1 VIRRTPPSVRPLVL
15 LLVVASTLP
24 LLIASSA
31 SARDD
36 EIGAPSWQRIEPGGK
51 TRCARGD
58 PYAFWSRRADPK
70 RLVVFFQGGGGCFDE
85 TTCAFGSTWFDD
97 AVGAEDNPAYA
108 GGVLDLRDRRNPLR
122 SWSWLFIPSCTGDV
136 HVGDRRVRY
145 GSVSVEQRG
154 WQNARAAL
162 RWAFRR
168 FDDLDSVLVTGC
180 SAGSV
185 GSAFH
190 APAVLERWPRA
201 RATQLG
207 DSLAFVFHRPLN
219 LTGWGAHRHF
229 PDFFRIGQR
238 RFTMVEYLRALAR
251 HYPESVFARFNHAS
265 DDVQE
270 RFYLAVGGD
279 HGGFPPRLRA
289 AEAQLKKLP
298 NYRSYLAC
306 GDEHCSLPTP
316 AFYSTKV
323 GRVALRDW
331 VAGLAEGRNVSCP
344 VCRRSG

>member
-1 VIRRTPPSVRPLVL
+1 VPLRFIVVAGL
-15 LLVVASTLP
+15 TALLVVP
-24 LLIASSA
+24 SS
-31 SARDD
+31 SGSNQGRDAA
-36 EIGAPSWQRIEPGGK
+36 GWQRIEPGGN
-51 TRCARGD
+51 TTCARGD
-58 PYAFWSRRADPK
+58 PFAFWARLADPK

-85 TTCAFGSTWFDD
+85 TTCAVGSTWFDD
-97 AVGAEDNPAYA
+97 SVGVEDHPRYA

-122 SWSWLFIPSCTGDV
+122 NWSWVFIPSCTGDV
-136 HVGDRRVRY
+136 HLGDKRNRY
-145 GSVSVEQRG
+145 GSVIVEQRG

-168 FDDLDSVLVTGC
+168 FRDVDAVFVTGC

-190 APAVLERWPRA
+190 VPSVLERWPRA
-201 RATQLG
+201 RVTQLG

-219 LTGWGAHRHF
+219 LTDWDAHRHF
-229 PDFFRIGQR
+229 PSFFRVGQR

-251 HYPESVFARFNHAS
+251 RYPEHVFSRFNHAS

-270 RFYLAVGGD
+270 RFYVAVGGEV
-279 HGGFPPRLRA
+279 GGFEPRLRA

-306 GDEHCSLPTP
+306 GDEHCSLPTS
-316 AFYSTKV
+316 AFYETKV

-331 VAGLAEGRNVSCP
+331 VANLAKGHDVSCP
-344 VCRRSG
+344 ICRSG